1 VRDKPPQN
9 RRAYTFAWGRNED
22 EAIAKIRQHH
32 GRIEVTSI
40 EVVRAVQR

>member
-1 VRDKPPQN
+1 MPTRPTLPFS
-9 RRAYTFAWGRNED
+9 FAWGRNED